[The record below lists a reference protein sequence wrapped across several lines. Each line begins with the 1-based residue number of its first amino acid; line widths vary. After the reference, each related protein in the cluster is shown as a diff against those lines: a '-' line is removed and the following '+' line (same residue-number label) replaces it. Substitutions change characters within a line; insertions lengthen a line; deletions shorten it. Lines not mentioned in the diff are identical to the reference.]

1 MSISPIGGAT
11 QLPYPT
17 GYAGPGRS
25 GGSTPGSSVADKF
38 LEYAKMTPAERFRE
52 DLLNSM
58 GLTEEDVQA
67 MSGDDRKALEDEIT
81 RRIKEKI
88 EQDSQQ
94 KAGFFTDIKA

>member
-1 MSISPIGGAT
+1 
-11 QLPYPT
+11 
-17 GYAGPGRS
+17 
-25 GGSTPGSSVADKF
+25 
-38 LEYAKMTPAERFRE
+38 MTPAERFRE

-58 GLTEEDVQA
+58 GLTEEAVQK
-67 MSGDDRKALEDEIT
+67 MSGEDRKAIEEEIT